1 MCKRPDRKIFL
12 QHFILY
18 RLLLAARTAAAHH
31 VRFRFLSSYVRARPT
46 YVDGSGKTRHFSQS
60 KEPNK
65 MPSLRLLA
73 AAALIVG
80 ASLPSTNAFVAPRGP
95 AAPSQSTV
103 LGMSTAEQ
111 TKTSTSTKSKSPMFE
126 YLKFDGTTPT
136 FDVIAK
142 TKEYIDRT
150 QAMGGADES
159 IYDEKYV
166 LRGPVIG
173 PINRADLA
181 GSQKGLGLR
190 AAFPNVSID
199 TFGYTVDPENP
210 YRVFYFQRWRAVHE
224 YDLDAYGDIFPAT
237 GTEAEMPVSVFS
249 VVWTPEG
256 KIIYEQVGAVV
267 DRLEGNTEGKAAVF
281 GLLHTAGLKLN
292 ANPGDFL
299 FQMIQRI
306 GHAIGGRGR
315 SWSREEDIPSWWV
328 SKSRGADPADKWE

>member
-1 MCKRPDRKIFL
+1 MATDVFSRTCK
-12 QHFILY
+12 
-18 RLLLAARTAAAHH
+18 
-31 VRFRFLSSYVRARPT
+31 VYVRRPST
-46 YVDGSGKTRHFSQS
+46 STSLTAHSTSITCTVSKAKG
-60 KEPNK
+60 KEPRSK
-65 MPSLRLLA
+65 MPSLRLRVA

-80 ASLPSTNAFVAPRGP
+80 AALPSADAFVAPRSS
-95 AAPSQSTV
+95 AVPSQTTQIC
-103 LGMSTAEQ
+103 MSTAEQ

-126 YLKFDGTTPT
+126 YLKFGGTTPS

-142 TKEYIDRT
+142 TKEYIERT
-150 QAMGGADES
+150 QAMGGDKLDES

-190 AAFPNVSID
+190 AAFPNVHID

-224 YDLDAYGDIFPAT
+224 YDLDAYGDVFPAT

-256 KIIYEQVGAVV
+256 KIIYEQV
-267 DRLEGNTEGKAAVF
+267 
-281 GLLHTAGLKLN
+281 
-292 ANPGDFL
+292 NPNPNPNHL
-299 FQMIQRI
+299 T
-306 GHAIGGRGR
+306 HH
-315 SWSREEDIPSWWV
+315 S
-328 SKSRGADPADKWE
+328 